1 MICKKDEVWNKL
13 ERAIK
18 LSSDFRDMLNN
29 QTTKGKLKKTASPDI
44 LCRIEESPIIGRLIV
59 SKFRFTG
66 RLSFSITYQFKNL
79 LFGRL
84 KAWSL

>member
-1 MICKKDEVWNKL
+1 MNQI
-13 ERAIK
+13 
-18 LSSDFRDMLNN
+18 DFNETLNS
-29 QTTKGKLKKTASPDI
+29 QTTNGKLKKIARPDI
-44 LCRIEESPIIGRLIV
+44 LCRIEESPMIGRLIV

-84 KAWSL
+84 KARLL